1 MDYIILDSFLH
12 YFMILG
18 LFISLGVW
26 IYWSFKNKCQKNYA
40 IAPILFSIN
49 ALLFGISA
57 EFNLLS
63 KSLFVIWGDIVS
75 LHGTIIL
82 IIIGILLIQY
92 YTGGKK

>member
-26 IYWSFKNKCQKNYA
+26 SYWSFKNNCQRNYA

-63 KSLFVIWGDIVS
+63 KSIFVIWGDIVS
-75 LHGTIIL
+75 IHGTTIL
-82 IIIGILLIQY
+82 IIIGVIFIQY
-92 YTGGKK
+92 LGGKK